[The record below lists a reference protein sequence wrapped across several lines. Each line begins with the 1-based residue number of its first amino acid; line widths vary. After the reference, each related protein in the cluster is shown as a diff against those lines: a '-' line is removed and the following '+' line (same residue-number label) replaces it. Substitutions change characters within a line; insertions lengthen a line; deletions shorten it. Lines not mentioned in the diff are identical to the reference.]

1 MDKRRMCIVDNNLN
15 ILHGLRV
22 LSHVAGSN
30 KDVTRGAPDRDIRRV
45 AVYYAAGSL
54 ITTHFPRDNDGQQA
68 TLRLFQSPGIKVLLR
83 YVSPYYI
90 CSPSINVTEI
100 FDTGHIKQKM

>member
-1 MDKRRMCIVDNNLN
+1 MYRRNNDNLN
-15 ILHGLRV
+15 ILPGLGV

-54 ITTHFPRDNDGQQA
+54 ITTHFPTGNDGQQA
-68 TLRLFQSPGIKVLLR
+68 TLCLFQSPGIKVLFR
-83 YVSPYYI
+83 YVSPCYTI
-90 CSPSINVTEI
+90 SAA
-100 FDTGHIKQKM
+100 